1 MDEIGALQTLSEA
14 SITFTGLAGLVSVL
28 GSSSLPPHVRAWRVQ
43 NMILCSLLAFFCTLI
58 PQGLLLY
65 GLPVESVW
73 TLTSGVLLASQIAQV
88 IFAAMAINDPSVDLY
103 RPYWLTAAFVTGT
116 AMVLY
121 AHLFNL
127 MPEWGEPSASPVFLG
142 IAWLMVIATMHFFV
156 LVMSRDRRIS
166 ADGTLLRTLP
176 PGEERRNADARVDA
190 TEQRQPGGTDA

>member
-58 PQGLLLY
+58 PQSLLLY
-65 GLPVESVW
+65 GLSLEDAW
-73 TLTSGVLLASQIAQV
+73 TWTSGVLLASQIAQV
-88 IFAAMAINDPSVDLY
+88 TFAGMAINDPSVDLY
-103 RPYWLTAAFVTGT
+103 KPYWLTAMFVTGT
-116 AMVLY
+116 TSVLY

-127 MPEWGEPSASPVFLG
+127 MPGWGVPTAAPVFLG

-156 LVMSRDRRIS
+156 LVMSRDRRMATAGTSLQTLAS
-166 ADGTLLRTLP
+166 A
-176 PGEERRNADARVDA
+176 EERRGAEDRTNNADRRKASR
-190 TEQRQPGGTDA
+190 PG